1 MSEIKHVIFD
11 LGGVLIDWNPRYLYR
26 KIWEDEKKVEWF
38 LSEICDSDWNEEQD
52 AGRSLLEGTVSK
64 IKEYPEHAEP
74 IKAFYDRWEEMLGG
88 VIQETLDI
96 FTELKSGGE
105 HHLYALTNW
114 SQETFPIAQER
125 YGFLK
130 EFEGIVVSGVEKDRK
145 PFYSF
150 YKLLLD
156 RYELDPSE
164 CVFID
169 DNERNVNAAQELG
182 IKSIHYTNP
191 ILLRDKLQMLGIL
204 QN

>member
-1 MSEIKHVIFD
+1 
-11 LGGVLIDWNPRYLYR
+11 
-26 KIWEDEKKVEWF
+26 
-38 LSEICDSDWNEEQD
+38 
-52 AGRSLLEGTVSK
+52 
-64 IKEYPEHAEP
+64 
-74 IKAFYDRWEEMLGG
+74 
-88 VIQETLDI
+88 
-96 FTELKSGGE
+96 
-105 HHLYALTNW
+105 
-114 SQETFPIAQER
+114 
-125 YGFLK
+125 LK